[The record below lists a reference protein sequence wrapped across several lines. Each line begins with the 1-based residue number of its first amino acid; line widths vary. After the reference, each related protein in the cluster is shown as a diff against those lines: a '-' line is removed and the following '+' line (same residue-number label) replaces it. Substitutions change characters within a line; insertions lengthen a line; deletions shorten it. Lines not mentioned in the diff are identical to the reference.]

1 MSVINGKAFLS
12 GSKGVPAEINSAIC
26 STLGMASRIIFSF
39 SSGESILCIIILH
52 CDITRKLKPINFQ
65 PFFLH
70 RFLEKR
76 SLSQGRPLQAPHK
89 ICFRTPRKFCIHD
102 MLINNSGR
110 STTIHRHHKY
120 NSFIYGYLFCTSI
133 FNTPIHRNRD
143 FAEKPEEIDI
153 RHAQEQKER
162 AEERIRQKQSI
173 QEYYHSQASLARAMN
188 RLRVS
193 QGKRWNL

>member
-143 FAEKPEEIDI
+143 FAHPFSSVCNHPTISCTTI
-153 RHAQEQKER
+153 
-162 AEERIRQKQSI
+162 I
-173 QEYYHSQASLARAMN
+173 
-188 RLRVS
+188 
-193 QGKRWNL
+193 